1 MKGILQGLHTLM
13 NLLVKTLFTTV
24 LVFCAYIA
32 SANMDSI
39 GLKIFND
46 KVFIVH
52 KVEKGQ
58 GLYSISR
65 RYAQTVPNIEAY
77 NPELKTNGLHVDQ
90 YIFIPT
96 DLTVQEANRRV
107 AAADKKRQAK
117 EDGTA
122 PARSKDDNVVYYT
135 VKAGETLF
143 SISRLEQCEFTIEQ
157 IKKWNNLTSNS
168 LSEGQRLRIAFREK
182 VRVEAPPVSK
192 GTVRDVVEGTSSK
205 DTSKAVSDTT
215 TIEWND
221 VSEEG
226 LASWI
231 PEGADGDG
239 KSYALYNGAK
249 VGTIVRVENL
259 ANNKATYVRVIGPL
273 AGTEGKNV
281 IMVLTETAAKK
292 LDVTDATFRIELVYS
307 NDQL

>member
-1 MKGILQGLHTLM
+1 MKA
-13 NLLVKTLFTTV
+13 LLTSVFV
-24 LVFCAYIA
+24 FIALVS

-39 GLKIFND
+39 GLKIFNN

-58 GLYSISR
+58 GLYSISK
-65 RYAQTVPNIEAY
+65 RYAKTVPDIESY
-77 NPELKTNGLHVDQ
+77 NPEIKTNGLHVDQ

-96 DLTVQEANRRV
+96 DLTTEEANRRM
-107 AAADKKRQAK
+107 ASADKKKQQK

-122 PARSKDDNVVYYT
+122 PASSKDDNVVYYT

-143 SISRLEQCEFTIEQ
+143 SISRLEQCEFTIEE
-157 IKKWNNLTSNS
+157 IRRWNDLKSNS
-168 LSEGQRLRIAFREK
+168 LSEGQRIRIAFRENVK
-182 VRVEAPPVSK
+182 VEKEAVTK
-192 GTVRDVVEGTSSK
+192 GTVRDVVEGKPKGTPSSEPQV
-205 DTSKAVSDTT
+205 ADTT
-215 TIEWND
+215 KIEWSD

-231 PEGADGDG
+231 PEGSDGDG

-281 IMVLTETAAKK
+281 LMVLTETAAKK